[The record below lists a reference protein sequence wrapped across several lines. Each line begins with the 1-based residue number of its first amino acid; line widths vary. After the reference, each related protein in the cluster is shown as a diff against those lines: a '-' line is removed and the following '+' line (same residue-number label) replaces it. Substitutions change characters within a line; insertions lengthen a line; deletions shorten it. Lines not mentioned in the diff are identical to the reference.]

1 MKRVPVIG
9 AYGME
14 EAPDN
19 LVDQLGGLGLRAR
32 KLQRLTLRELRGVD
46 LLHVLYPPMAWRGF
60 IRARLLGV
68 RTIAH
73 WIGSDVE
80 RCHQEGRQ
88 RIQLGMS
95 LPFIDCHLAVYR
107 PLVDELAEC
116 LRLNAHYQPNL
127 SIHLKPQSLP
137 WPAERSVLCYVPPGD
152 AELYGVPKLR
162 RLARRLPGV
171 RFLIC
176 GDAQPPADPPPNW
189 EHLGFVDDVESL
201 YSRVR
206 VLVRPTRHD
215 GLARMVLE
223 ALGYERRVVWSQRL
237 PHVLTARDD
246 DELADA
252 VERALEAGPNR
263 NGRRMIER
271 HFDRRR
277 HALRLLNL
285 YSLLLERDQAE
296 FFDD

>member
-32 KLQRLTLRELRGVD
+32 KLRRLTLRELRGVD

-60 IRARLLGV
+60 ISARLLGV

-73 WIGSDVE
+73 WVGSDVE
-80 RCHQEGRQ
+80 RCYKESRQ
-88 RIQLGMS
+88 RLR
-95 LPFIDCHLAVYR
+95 LAVARPFIDCHLTDSR
-107 PLVDELAEC
+107 PLVDELADN
-116 LRLNAHYQPNL
+116 LHLQAHFQPTL
-127 SIHLKPQSLP
+127 SVNINPRSLP
-137 WPAERSVLCYVPPGD
+137 WPAERTVLCYVPPGD
-152 AELYGVPKLR
+152 AELYGVPRLR

-176 GDAQPPADPPPNW
+176 GDTQPPADPPPNW
-189 EHLGFVDDVESL
+189 EYVGFVDDVESL

-206 VLVRPTRHD
+206 VLVRPTRRD

-223 ALGYERRVVWSQRL
+223 ALGYERQVVWSQRL
-237 PHVLTARDD
+237 PHVLTARGD
-246 DELADA
+246 DELAAA
-252 VERALEAGPNR
+252 VERALAAGPNR
-263 NGRRMIER
+263 AGRRMIER